1 MKTPKPRLHKARGQ
15 AYVELNGRRL
25 YLGKHGNPET
35 TRRYH
40 GDHAPDG
47 RSNHDERQRGGLGLD
62 PSKKCVLVTSPKRLS
77 P

>member
-1 MKTPKPRLHKARGQ
+1 MKTPKLRLHKATGQ

-25 YLGKHGNPET
+25 YLGKHGNSET

-47 RSNHDERQRGGLGLD
+47 RSNHDERRRGDFAALQGKHFVHVSGV
-62 PSKKCVLVTSPKRLS
+62 S
-77 P
+77 